1 MKTQIRRVGN
11 SAGVVIPA
19 IMLKEAR
26 VEVGTSI
33 ELTVSEGVFIA
44 KPIFEEKR
52 RTARSNITLDK
63 LINSYVRFE
72 DELFSKPTDREVIND
87 EYPNEAQRE

>member
-19 IMLKEAR
+19 IMLKEAK

-44 KPIFEEKR
+44 KPIFEEKKSS
-52 RTARSNITLDK
+52 ARSKINLDM

-72 DELFSKPTDREVIND
+72 DEVFAKPIDREVIND